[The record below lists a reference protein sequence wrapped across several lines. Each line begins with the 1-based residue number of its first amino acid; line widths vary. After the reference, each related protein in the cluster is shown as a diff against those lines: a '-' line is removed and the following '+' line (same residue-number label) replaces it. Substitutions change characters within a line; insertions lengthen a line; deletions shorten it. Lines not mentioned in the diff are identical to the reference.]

1 MAAEILYFYDVKI
14 YIVPKYKN
22 KMYLGTAE
30 TVKFFN
36 DYHKVSYRNSFYWLF
51 DYKIEIYGFDFCECN
66 NEESFKNIKFDLHIQ
81 ENDHTT
87 IIKNLTYK
95 GVNGLCLNIC
105 SK

>member
-36 DYHKVSYRNSFYWLF
+36 DYQWFVS
-51 DYKIEIYGFDFCECN
+51 
-66 NEESFKNIKFDLHIQ
+66 
-81 ENDHTT
+81 
-87 IIKNLTYK
+87 
-95 GVNGLCLNIC
+95 
-105 SK
+105 